1 MAAPTLEQINENI
14 AVQIQ
19 NGKYLTLK
27 THRMTEVVEKHIQF
41 AIESILDK
49 GQKPTLVTTLYT
61 ILKELVING
70 CKANQKRIFFDE
82 QGLDLFNPDDYKIG
96 IQKYKDIFS
105 EEMALEY
112 GLKAKDKGYYVIV
125 DFTFDADGLTV
136 EIINNTPVAHEE
148 ELVLRQKLKKAMGYN
163 DIAEFYMDQAMA
175 GTESEGAGLGIALII
190 ILLKG
195 EQIDPSY
202 FRIMTEEDRTI
213 ARVEIPFT
221 ENFKS
226 KRDAKKP

>member
-82 QGLDLFNPDDYKIG
+82 QGLDLFNPDDYKLG
-96 IQKYKDIFS
+96 IQKYKEIFS
-105 EEMALEY
+105 EQMALEY
-112 GLKAKDKGYYVIV
+112 GLKA
-125 DFTFDADGLTV
+125 
-136 EIINNTPVAHEE
+136 
-148 ELVLRQKLKKAMGYN
+148 R
-163 DIAEFYMDQAMA
+163 
-175 GTESEGAGLGIALII
+175 
-190 ILLKG
+190 
-195 EQIDPSY
+195 
-202 FRIMTEEDRTI
+202 
-213 ARVEIPFT
+213 
-221 ENFKS
+221 
-226 KRDAKKP
+226 